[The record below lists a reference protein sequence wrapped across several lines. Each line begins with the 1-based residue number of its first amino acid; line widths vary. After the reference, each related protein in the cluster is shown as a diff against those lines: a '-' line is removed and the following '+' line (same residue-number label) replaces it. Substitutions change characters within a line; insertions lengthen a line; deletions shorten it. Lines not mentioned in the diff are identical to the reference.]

1 MTWWQIALIVIGYLF
16 LGICTLAICIRL
28 DGDEDFDDGMDF
40 GIVLFWPLAMICIFI
55 VLIADYQIFVKAAEG
70 ILKIFLAA
78 FYTIKALIFKG
89 KGETK

>member
-1 MTWWQIALIVIGYLF
+1 MTWWLIALIVVGYLF

-28 DGDEDFDDGMDF
+28 DGDENFDCGLDFF
-40 GIVLFWPLAMICIFI
+40 IVVFWPLAILFI
-55 VLIADYQIFVKAAEG
+55 IPILIGEYQILVKAAKG

-89 KGETK
+89 KGEE

>member
-28 DGDEDFDDGMDF
+28 DGDEDFEDGLDF
-40 GIVLFWPLAMICIFI
+40 AIVIFWPVAMLIIFLL
-55 VLIADYQIFVKAAEG
+55 LIGDYQIFVKAAKG

-78 FYTIKALIFKG
+78 FYTIKALIFKD
-89 KGETK
+89 KGEE